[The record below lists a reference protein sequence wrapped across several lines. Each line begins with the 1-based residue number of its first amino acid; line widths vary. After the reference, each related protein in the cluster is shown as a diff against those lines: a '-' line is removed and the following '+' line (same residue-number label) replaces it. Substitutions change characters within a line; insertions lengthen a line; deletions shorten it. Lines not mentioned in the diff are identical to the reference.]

1 MIAHA
6 ISRGLPLLLVGFAV
20 LAANAQ
26 VPRERV
32 VQNPVVEDVFSAPSI
47 ITTQSVTSLPARNL
61 NVTIHHAFAPVDAG
75 TDGLFGLDGPA
86 NIRIGLDLG
95 ITDWLSVG
103 VGRSRYDRLYDF
115 RTKATVLRQREN
127 ESIPIQ
133 LAVNANAAVTTVDL
147 DDMALVDRM
156 SYSASVMVARRFSD
170 KVSVQVAPTISH
182 VNTVFEQRSPDG
194 VLTPEN
200 TIVAIGLGA
209 EIEVVSWVSLLA
221 EYVPVLTDRS
231 DGTADALALGV
242 ALDTGGH
249 VFQLFLSASPYAVE
263 QQTIGQNVDDF
274 FDGNIRL
281 GFTVNRVF
289 GL

>member
-1 MIAHA
+1 MPVYRPLFLALAVWIAVP
-6 ISRGLPLLLVGFAV
+6 SQ
-20 LAANAQ
+20 AQ

-32 VQNPVVEDVFSAPSI
+32 DQNPVVENIFSAPSI
-47 ITTQSVTSLPARNL
+47 ITTQSVTTLPSRNL
-61 NVTIHHAFAPVDAG
+61 NVTIHHAFAPLDAG

-115 RTKATVLRQREN
+115 RTKATLLRQRQN
-127 ESIPIQ
+127 DSMPVHV
-133 LAVNANAAVTTVDL
+133 AVAGNAAFTTVHL
-147 DDMALVDRM
+147 DDMDLIDRM
-156 SYSASVMVARRFSD
+156 RYSASLLVARKFSD
-170 KVSVQVAPTISH
+170 RVSVQIAPTISH
-182 VNTVFEQRSPDG
+182 ANTVFEQRAPG
-194 VLTPEN
+194 GTLTPEN
-200 TIVAIGLGA
+200 TIAAVGVGA
-209 EIEVVSWVSLLA
+209 QIDVLTWASLLA
-221 EYVPVLTDRS
+221 EYIPVVTDRS
-231 DGTADALALGV
+231 DGTINAMAVGV

-263 QQTIGQNVDDF
+263 QQTIGQNVDNF
-274 FDGNIRL
+274 FEGNIRL